1 MEARMLPV
9 AKAIPKELLPI
20 YDRPLIEHIVKEA
33 IEGGINE
40 IILVIRS
47 GKVAIENHFDAYY

>member
-1 MEARMLPV
+1 MLPV